1 MSLSASPT
9 RFPHAVEQVRALF
22 DRSPLPLMATEGHAH
37 TVRYV
42 NPAFCWLTGQPAEAV
57 VGSPLRSPLGEPP
70 QIQDAAAV
78 TLLDRAY
85 ATGAI
90 EFAVD
95 LARIFGNAR
104 ALAQATAI
112 HLPCVVWPILGVD
125 ERPAGLV
132 IQVSAPPS
140 DLPRQLIDGGGAEL
154 LRDVNARLLVAGLK
168 AQEQADVELT
178 LRVEAEAALNVRDE
192 FMSIAAHELRTPVTG
207 IKASGQLAL
216 RTMENTTLDRDR
228 IVKYLRGIVGGAN
241 RLVLLINDLMDVS
254 RMRSG
259 ALVMHPLPLPLGPLV
274 IAVAQ
279 RYAETCGE
287 RHQVTTNVPAE
298 PVMVSGDA
306 MRLEQILDNLL
317 SNAVKY
323 SPAGGD
329 IHVSLERLVDGV
341 VLTVRDAGIGL
352 PPGAAERIFEPFGR
366 AANASRQGLPGMG
379 LGLHICRQ
387 IAAAHGGRIWAES
400 PGEGMGMTVGLWL
413 PTT

>member
-1 MSLSASPT
+1 
-9 RFPHAVEQVRALF
+9 V
-22 DRSPLPLMATEGHAH
+22 
-37 TVRYV
+37 
-42 NPAFCWLTGQPAEAV
+42 
-57 VGSPLRSPLGEPP
+57 
-70 QIQDAAAV
+70 
-78 TLLDRAY
+78 Y

-95 LARIFGNAR
+95 LARVFGNAQ

-112 HLPCVVWPILGVD
+112 HLPCVVWPIVGVD

-140 DLPRQLIDGGGAEL
+140 DLPTHLIDGSGADL

-168 AQEQADVELT
+168 AQEQAEVELT
-178 LRVEAEAALNVRDE
+178 LRVEAEAALTVRDE

-216 RTMENTTLDRDR
+216 RTMESTTLDRDR

-254 RMRSG
+254 RMRTG
-259 ALVMHPLPLPLGPLV
+259 ALVLRRLPLNFGPLV
-274 IAVAQ
+274 SNVIE
-279 RYAETCGE
+279 RYAETAGE
-287 RHQVTTNVPAE
+287 CHHITATVPAE
-298 PVMVSGDA
+298 PLLVSGDP

-323 SPAGGD
+323 SPAGGE
-329 IHVSLERLVDGV
+329 IQVSLERGIDGV

-352 PPGAAERIFEPFGR
+352 PPGASERIFEPFGR

-387 IAAAHGGRIWAES
+387 IAAAHGGRIWADS
-400 PGEGMGMTVGLWL
+400 AGEGLGMTVGLWL
-413 PTT
+413 PTA